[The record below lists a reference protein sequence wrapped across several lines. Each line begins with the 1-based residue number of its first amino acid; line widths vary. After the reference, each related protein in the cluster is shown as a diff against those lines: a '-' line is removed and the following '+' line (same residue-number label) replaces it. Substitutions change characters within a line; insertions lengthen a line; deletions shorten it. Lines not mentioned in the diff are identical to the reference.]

1 MPNADDLIVEFMNQ
15 KTKEALGEK
24 VDTKKEVANDNFETT
39 RERAKY
45 YDTKSTNRD
54 NEKALA
60 AAKNMMRTLLL
71 IPLFIGGII
80 LLLYITIN
88 FIPMIIKMIKML
100 LGIKS

>member
-24 VDTKKEVANDNFETT
+24 VDTKKETADDNFETT
-39 RERAKY
+39 REKAKY
-45 YDTKSTNRD
+45 YDTKSTNKD

-71 IPLFIGGII
+71 IPLFIGGVI
-80 LLLYITIN
+80 LLLYLTIN
-88 FIPMIIKMIKML
+88 FIPMIIKMIKMF

>member
-24 VDTKKEVANDNFETT
+24 VDTKKEVADDNFETT
-39 RERAKY
+39 REKAKY

-60 AAKNMMRTLLL
+60 TLKNTMRTLLL
-71 IPLFIGGII
+71 IPLFIGGIV

>member
-1 MPNADDLIVEFMNQ
+1 MPNVDDLIVEFMNQ

-24 VDTKKEVANDNFETT
+24 IDTKKEVADDNFETT

-60 AAKNMMRTLLL
+60 AAKNIMRTLLL

-80 LLLYITIN
+80 LSLYITIN